1 MADLTTPEGQSTET
15 QRSHVHP
22 DAPLDSLDVALL
34 SLLREHPRVGVL
46 ELSRLA
52 SVARPTVQSRLQRM
66 EAEGIITGYGP
77 DVDLTAAGFPV
88 HAFVWLEIAQGAL
101 EHVAKELSAIPGVI
115 EAYATTGT
123 SDVLCRVA
131 ATSHQDLQ
139 ETLLALNRSAT
150 VVRSTSTI
158 VLSVVVPPRVIPL
171 LAAGGAAGR
180 AGRPLTVTSSGT

>member
-52 SVARPTVQSRLQRM
+52 TVARPTVQSRLHRM
-66 EAEGIITGYGP
+66 EAEGIVTGYGP
-77 DVDLTAAGFPV
+77 AGGPTPPGYPV

-101 EHVAKELSAIPGVI
+101 EHVAAELSAIPGVI
-115 EAYATTGT
+115 EAYAT
-123 SDVLCRVA
+123 
-131 ATSHQDLQ
+131 
-139 ETLLALNRSAT
+139 
-150 VVRSTSTI
+150 
-158 VLSVVVPPRVIPL
+158 
-171 LAAGGAAGR
+171 
-180 AGRPLTVTSSGT
+180 